1 LGLNRFVQMSR
12 FCFQFSLLLFFAI
25 KAFSQSPASDSLLG
39 KALTAPMDS
48 TRVLLLN
55 DAATS
60 LREGDNNRALQFAEE
75 ARDLA
80 TKLQYKKG
88 LAKVQANLGWMYYR
102 QGKYAKSLKV
112 SSEALLMNQKIGD
125 KKEIANCLINIGA
138 VNVEKK
144 LYDVAIA
151 NYKTA
156 YQIGVELN
164 VIAIKSRS
172 LNNISFAFLRN
183 NQLDSARHY
192 ALRAIDENIN
202 DDFRTAFSKR
212 TLGDIFFEQRKY
224 KAALEN
230 WQDCFKSSIQSN
242 NNFLIASTLVRLGKI
257 HAKLNKTDQ
266 ALYYLN
272 QSLEIAKMYNYKREL
287 EDAFKL
293 LAEIYAIKKDFEKAY
308 EFKNQYLILHDSLG
322 EQRNGEQM
330 ALAQSQF
337 ESDIKNAQIELLTK
351 NGLLKENE
359 LRLQRTWMYVGVG
372 GLVLLLALV
381 LVLTR
386 SNRRSQAINRML
398 AEKNVFINEQAQQ
411 LAALN
416 STKDKL
422 FSILGHDLRSPLNS
436 LRGMMDLLNKS
447 ILTQDEFVEFSK
459 KIKTNVDYVYADLD
473 NLLSWAQSQQKGLKS
488 AIEELGLYDVIIEKV
503 QLLAESSSVK
513 AITIHVEVNQDL
525 RVRADKNQL
534 GLIVRNLV
542 SNAIKF
548 SNEGGVVIIRAI
560 KKKDQVEISV
570 TDKGVGIDVADTEK
584 LFRVGV
590 NFSKPGTRNEKGI
603 GLGLLLVK
611 EFVELNKGTIR
622 VTSKL
627 GEGSTFT
634 FSLPAK
640 A

>member
-1 LGLNRFVQMSR
+1 
-12 FCFQFSLLLFFAI
+12 
-25 KAFSQSPASDSLLG
+25 
-39 KALTAPMDS
+39 MDS

-55 DAATS
+55 EVATS
-60 LREGDNNRALQFAEE
+60 LREVEGNRALQYAEE
-75 ARDLA
+75 ARVLA
-80 TKLQYKKG
+80 EKLQYKRG
-88 LAKVQANLGWMYYR
+88 LGKVQANIGWMYYR
-102 QGKYAKSLKV
+102 QGKYSKALKI
-112 SSEALLMNQKIGD
+112 SADALEINQEVGD
-125 KKEIANCLINIGA
+125 KREIANCLINIGA
-138 VNVEKK
+138 VNVEEQ
-144 LYDVAIA
+144 LYPAAIA
-151 NYKTA
+151 NYKKA
-156 YQIGVELN
+156 YELGRELGVN
-164 VIAIKSRS
+164 TIKSRS
-172 LNNISFAFLRN
+172 LNNIAFAFLKMG
-183 NQLDSARHY
+183 QLDSARHY
-192 ALRAIDENIN
+192 TLRAINENVN
-202 DDFRTAFSKR
+202 DDFRAVFSKR
-212 TLGDIFFEQRKY
+212 TLGDILYGEGNY
-224 KAALEN
+224 AAALEK
-230 WQDCFKSSIQSN
+230 WKECLKLATAQS
-242 NNFLIASTLVRLGKI
+242 NNFLIVSTLVRLGKT
-257 HAKLNKTDQ
+257 HLRLNETEQ
-266 ALYYLN
+266 AIAYLN
-272 QSLEIAKMYNYKREL
+272 QALSIGEKYKLKSEL
-287 EDAFKL
+287 RDSFKELANAYVLKNDFKSAYSYQNQFHL
-293 LAEIYAIKKDFEKAY
+293 L
-308 EFKNQYLILHDSLG
+308 NDSLL
-322 EQRNGEQM
+322 EQRTGEQM
-330 ALAQSQF
+330 AVTQAKF
-337 ESDIKNAQIELLTK
+337 ESDIKNSQIELLMK
-351 NGLLKENE
+351 DALLKENE
-359 LRLQRTWMYVGVG
+359 LRLQRTLLYVGVG

-381 LVLTR
+381 LILTR

-447 ILTQDEFVEFSK
+447 ILTQDEFVSFSK

-503 QLLAESSSVK
+503 ELLAESSSVK
-513 AITIHVEVNQDL
+513 AITIHVDVDRDL
-525 RVRADKNQL
+525 GVRADKNQL
-534 GLIVRNLV
+534 GLIIRNLV

-548 SNEGGVVIIRAI
+548 SNEGGVVIIGAI

-590 NFSKPGTRNEKGI
+590 NFSKPGTKNEKGI

-611 EFVELNKGTIR
+611 EFVELNNGTIR